1 MRKMTRCSCKACQ
14 CRRMRCC
21 GCSWCGGCRLPLSWC
36 SCRWSQTER
45 SSEVVLHQKSSGWL
59 MMSSSW
65 IGRRTHLTFLTLAW
79 DQWRDQ
85 LRVMTALCQW
95 LIQEGKKKSFPQVL
109 HSDPGPC
116 PPSWRCPRRRG
127 RRRRRWT
134 CIQGCGRGLRGNETC

>member
-85 LRVMTALCQW
+85 SENEDDEKNKEVIMDELTESDDSSLSMVDPRR
-95 LIQEGKKKSFPQVL
+95 EEEVL
-109 HSDPGPC
+109 
-116 PPSWRCPRRRG
+116 PPSPPCSK
-127 RRRRRWT
+127 T
-134 CIQGCGRGLRGNETC
+134 L